1 MQYLDAFPQIEQH
14 ASAGDALLILRLER
28 FNEVC
33 SSKGVLQNLHV
44 DISRAV
50 LRRERPATHCMF
62 DDQDDT
68 KFTSDANQLP
78 VQLGKLGSVLKVIIF
93 GSVDLIDGDEWI
105 RRGK

>member
-1 MQYLDAFPQIEQH
+1 MKIRMEYLYAFPKIEQH

-44 DISRAV
+44 DISRAI
-50 LRRERPATHCMF
+50 LGRERSASHCMF

-68 KFTSDANQLP
+68 KFASDAN
-78 VQLGKLGSVLKVIIF
+78 
-93 GSVDLIDGDEWI
+93 
-105 RRGK
+105 